1 MRPLHLA
8 VALSIAM
15 LGGCATVSE
24 VPTSSSGVDEAIVKL
39 GKPSSDTDLLHFM
52 EKGELLRR
60 KGNEE
65 EARETLLKA
74 DAVVRLWEDH
84 ARNPVGR
91 VAETAGSLFLND
103 QVRTY
108 EGRDYEKVLLSN
120 RLTASHLAM
129 GEWDKARTEVKKM
142 HEREA
147 IIAEFRAKDLEKA
160 KAEAAEKG
168 VKATSFREIDGYPVE
183 TLDHPEVNALKNS
196 YESAYSNYIAG
207 FVYEALGEG
216 GLAAAGYRKAIEM
229 RPGEPLL
236 AAALDGLDARISRG
250 GVKAGMVDT
259 LFMVEAGTAP
269 QLQSVQLPLLLPIPS
284 STTGINII
292 ATPISWPTVGPVRPT
307 ESPRFV
313 NVNDT
318 QNINLALLTN
328 LDIMIRKSIADEMP
342 GIIARSSIRAI
353 TRGAAQ
359 QAIDDNSGQFGAFG
373 SIISLVSK
381 GAALALEQAD
391 VRSWRNVPG
400 EYSVG
405 RAALPVGKHK
415 ISITDSVGNLHT
427 QEVDLKGRYAVVL
440 LNVNR
445 NEIRLASNG
454 YGDNAS
460 IAEVKPQPVI
470 APEPLKG
477 KKSKKVAKK
486 SAQK

>member
-1 MRPLHLA
+1 MRISRTLA
-8 VALSIAM
+8 ALSIVA

-24 VPTSSSGVDEAIVKL
+24 VPTSTSGVDEAIVKL

-60 KGNEE
+60 KGQQD

-74 DAVVRLWEDH
+74 DAVVRLWEDN

-120 RLTASHLAM
+120 RLTSSHLAM

-160 KAEAAEKG
+160 KAEAQEKG

-236 AAALDGLDARISRG
+236 TAALDGLDARISRG
-250 GVKAGMVDT
+250 GIKAGMVDT

-292 ATPISWPTVGPVRPT
+292 ATPISWPTVGPVRPI

-313 NVNDT
+313 NVNET

-359 QAIDDNSGQFGAFG
+359 QAIDDNSSQFGAFG
-373 SIISLVSK
+373 SIISIVSK

-427 QEVDLKGRYAVVL
+427 HEVEVKGRYAVVL

-445 NEIRLASNG
+445 NEIRIAGND

-460 IAEVKPQPVI
+460 IVEVQPPPVI
-470 APEPLKG
+470 APEPV
-477 KKSKKVAKK
+477 KSKKTKKAAKK
-486 SAQK
+486 KTEE

>member
-1 MRPLHLA
+1 MRLSYLA
-8 VALSIAM
+8 ATFSIAM

-24 VPTSSSGVDEAIVKL
+24 VPTSSGGVDEAIVKL

-60 KGNEE
+60 KGQQH
-65 EARETLLKA
+65 EARESLLQA

-108 EGRDYEKVLLSN
+108 EGRDFEKVLLSN
-120 RLTASHLAM
+120 RLTASHLAL

-147 IIAEFRAKDLEKA
+147 IIAEFRAKDIEKA
-160 KAEAAEKG
+160 KAEAQEKG
-168 VKATSFREIDGYPVE
+168 VTASSFREINGYPVE

-236 AAALDGLDARISRG
+236 ASALEGLDARISRG

-259 LFMVEAGTAP
+259 LFMIEAGNAP

-284 STTGINII
+284 TSTGINII
-292 ATPISWPTVGPVRPT
+292 ATPISWPTVGPVRT
-307 ESPRFV
+307 
-313 NVNDT
+313 
-318 QNINLALLTN
+318 
-328 LDIMIRKSIADEMP
+328 
-342 GIIARSSIRAI
+342 
-353 TRGAAQ
+353 
-359 QAIDDNSGQFGAFG
+359 
-373 SIISLVSK
+373 
-381 GAALALEQAD
+381 
-391 VRSWRNVPG
+391 
-400 EYSVG
+400 
-405 RAALPVGKHK
+405 
-415 ISITDSVGNLHT
+415 
-427 QEVDLKGRYAVVL
+427 
-440 LNVNR
+440 
-445 NEIRLASNG
+445 
-454 YGDNAS
+454 
-460 IAEVKPQPVI
+460 
-470 APEPLKG
+470 PEPPV
-477 KKSKKVAKK
+477 S
-486 SAQK
+486 